1 MAFAAFWEHIL
12 KEISGF
18 QNNNLMVHFVIIYK
32 SNMLMK
38 IARFLNRL
46 KLFLD
51 KSHACQLLEADEFV
65 CLYLRF
71 NACYEDNNT
80 TIRFSETISTNSSLN

>member
-1 MAFAAFWEHIL
+1 
-12 KEISGF
+12 
-18 QNNNLMVHFVIIYK
+18 
-32 SNMLMK
+32 MLMK
-38 IARFLNRL
+38 LQGF
-46 KLFLD
+46 KLFID

-80 TIRFSETISTNSSLN
+80 TIRFSETMSTNS